1 MASRKPRRG
10 PGAGAI
16 PAPRPIRVYKL
27 GGPALEDPGF
37 VAPFAEEVKR
47 GGSRTVIVH
56 GGGRHVERL
65 LRTLS
70 IPFRFVDGRRETS
83 PAAMEVVEMVLSA
96 VVNKSLASELSRAGI
111 PAVGISGRD
120 GGMLHAYPEP
130 GLGRVGT
137 RVSVDPTL
145 VASLWSAG
153 YVPVVSPVSNGPSG
167 ESLNVNADEA
177 ALGLATAL
185 GARSLVSLSDVDGV
199 RLGGATIPEL
209 DEQEAERLIADGAID
224 GGMVLK
230 VRSAIS
236 AVRAGIQEVV
246 IAGRA
251 RLAGGFAGTRITA
264 RAAQEERL

>member
-1 MASRKPRRG
+1 MAPRN
-10 PGAGAI
+10 PGRRPGNG
-16 PAPRPIRVYKL
+16 PAPAPVRVYKL

-37 VAPFAEEVKR
+37 VAPFAQEVKR
-47 GGSRTVIVH
+47 ACSRAVVVH

-65 LRTLS
+65 LRALA

-83 PAAMEVVEMVLSA
+83 PAAMEIVEMVLSA
-96 VVNKSLASELSRAGI
+96 AVNKSLAAELSHAGI
-111 PAVGISGRD
+111 PSVGVSGRD
-120 GGMLHAYPEP
+120 GGMLQALPMS

-137 RVSVDPTL
+137 SVCVDPTL

-153 YVPVVSPVSNGPSG
+153 FVPVVSPVSSGPSG

-177 ALGLATAL
+177 ALALAAAL

-209 DEQEAERLIADGAID
+209 DEQEAERLIAEGAIE

-236 AVRAGIQEVV
+236 AVRAGVPEVV

-251 RLAGGFAGTRITA
+251 RLAGGFAGTRIAA
-264 RAAQEERL
+264 RAAREERP